1 MKGPEAWFY
10 EPGGKWLISNYC
22 PGKKEKMDINI
33 NKINHFM
40 SMVFWGTNMG
50 DAMIFSIWNS
60 ANAALIME
68 DDFKHIVLNNN

>member
-1 MKGPEAWFY
+1 
-10 EPGGKWLISNYC
+10 
-22 PGKKEKMDINI
+22 MDINI
-33 NKINHFM
+33 NKIKHFM
-40 SMVFWGTNMG
+40 SMVFWGKNMG

>member
-1 MKGPEAWFY
+1 MSLVVSDKS
-10 EPGGKWLISNYC
+10 LIIAQ
-22 PGKKEKMDINI
+22 GRKKKMAIYF
-33 NKINHFM
+33 NKIKHFM

-68 DDFKHIVLNNN
+68 DDFNHIVLKQ